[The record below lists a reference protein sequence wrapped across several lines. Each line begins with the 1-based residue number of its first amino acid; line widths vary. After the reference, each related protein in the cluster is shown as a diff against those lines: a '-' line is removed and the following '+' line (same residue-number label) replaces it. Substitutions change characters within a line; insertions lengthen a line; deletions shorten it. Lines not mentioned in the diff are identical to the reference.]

1 MLYSLIS
8 EKAVINVV
16 RTYHVLANLHF
27 PKTLYHLTKTV
38 LFLAGHVTHS
48 EYQRY
53 LALNEDEE
61 FNGVR
66 LHTSIGMSRVEDEGE
81 AGVFESRSST
91 SRAHKSHQTHA
102 EHFLG
107 TRCPMSYLPQCS
119 REHSSLKLK
128 RVAWTFCL

>member
-1 MLYSLIS
+1 M
-8 EKAVINVV
+8 
-16 RTYHVLANLHF
+16 LANLHF
-27 PKTLYHLTKTV
+27 PKTLYHVNKTV

-53 LALNEDEE
+53 LALDEE

-81 AGVFESRSST
+81 AGVFESGSST

-102 EHFLG
+102 KHFLG
-107 TRCPMSYLPQCS
+107 TRSPMSYLPQCS
-119 REHSSLKLK
+119 REHSSLKLQ
-128 RVAWTFCL
+128 VEESSVDILSVD